1 MNTLKLLKI
10 YNKET
15 KEYDLEIES
24 NEAYKKSLIKIYTE
38 LLELFDNSVDNK
50 IEIHKVFKYEPQLT
64 RNIPNRKKPKQMTNN
79 EFKILIDSLLE
90 LKTLNILTENNFNSL
105 IENMLLNNTLMTK
118 GQHIYLTLLIK

>member
-15 KEYDLEIES
+15 KEYDLEIEG
-24 NEAYKKSLIKIYTE
+24 NEAYKKSLIKISTE